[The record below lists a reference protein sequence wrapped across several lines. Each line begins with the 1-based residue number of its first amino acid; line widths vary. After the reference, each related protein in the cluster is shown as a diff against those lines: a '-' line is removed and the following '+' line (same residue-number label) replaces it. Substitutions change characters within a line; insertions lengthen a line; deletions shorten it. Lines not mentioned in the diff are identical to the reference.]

1 MPRGKPSRADD
12 EKRRNVQN
20 GYPSLKVKV
29 VYIISALALEYCWLE
44 SLSLPRPPTEL
55 GGCSGTHLHGV
66 SLWHWC
72 KVVIVAKKSG
82 GMAMLLAYYYYYYY
96 GGGSL
101 HHLPYHLL
109 AQPLPVP
116 HFRVA
121 L

>member
-1 MPRGKPSRADD
+1 MR
-12 EKRRNVQN
+12 KRRNVQN

-29 VYIISALALEYCWLE
+29 VYIMSALALEYCWLD
-44 SLSLPRPPTEL
+44 SLSLSLSLCPAPQQNWAAAGVL
-55 GGCSGTHLHGV
+55 ICMVCLSGTGA
-66 SLWHWC
+66 
-72 KVVIVAKKSG
+72 KVIVVKKSG
-82 GMAMLLAYYYYYYY
+82 GMAMLLAYYYYYC

-116 HFRVA
+116 NFWVA